1 MSNKKR
7 SRVHPKYKTKYR
19 VRNWKEYDKALVSRG
34 DLTIWFNEDAV
45 AAWEPEP
52 SGERGRPQSYSMLA
66 IETALALR
74 LVYSLPWR
82 QTEGLLGSVI
92 GLMGLEIGTP
102 DHTTLSR
109 RARSSRIA
117 LASPKRSGPLH
128 LVVDATGLKVF
139 GQGEWAAWKHG
150 ASNTGPGWRKLH
162 IGVDEDGFIVAAK
175 LTDASITDAATVPDL
190 LAQLDRPVASFTAD
204 GAYDGRPVYEA
215 LLAAGSAPRIVSPP
229 IRTAK
234 VAGPS
239 EPTLTQRNAA
249 IESIGREG
257 RRQWK
262 KAAGYHQQARAENGF
277 SRYKRIIGPS
287 LRARCDEG
295 QNMEVKVA
303 CVVLNRMSSLG
314 LPDSVAILVA

>member
-1 MSNKKR
+1 MSKKKR
-7 SRVHPKYKTKYR
+7 SKVHPKYKTKYR
-19 VRNWKEYDKALVSRG
+19 VRNWKEYDQALVSRG

-52 SGERGRPQSYSMLA
+52 SGARGRPRSYSMLA

-82 QTEGLLGSVI
+82 QTEGLLGSLI
-92 GLMGLEIGTP
+92 RLMGLQLGTP

-109 RARSSRIA
+109 RARTSRIE
-117 LASPKRSGPLH
+117 LAGVDRSGPLH

-150 ASNTGPGWRKLH
+150 ARKSGPGWRKLH
-162 IGVDEDGFIVAAK
+162 IGVDQDGFIVAAA
-175 LTDASITDAATVPDL
+175 LTDASITDASAVPNL
-190 LAQLDRPVASFTAD
+190 LGQLGEAVESFTAD
-204 GAYDGRPVYEA
+204 GAYDGRPVYDA
-215 LLAAGSAPRIVSPP
+215 VLAAGPAPRIVIPP
-229 IRTAK
+229 IRTAT

-239 EPTLTQRNAA
+239 EPALRQRDAA
-249 IESIGREG
+249 IEAVNKDG

-262 KAAGYHQQARAENGF
+262 KRAGYHKQARAENGF
-277 SRYKRIIGPS
+277 LRFKRIIGPS

-295 QNMEVKVA
+295 QNMEVKVG
-303 CVVLNRMSSLG
+303 VDVLNRMSSLG
-314 LPDSVAILVA
+314 LPDSVAVAAI